1 MWDASKCDFC
11 GDCLVACRY
20 AGYDR
25 DKAVQEIKLLA
36 EGKAADILNLC
47 ITCVACSSHCPTGAD
62 PADLIFMMQEKIGT
76 APLVVHTKPVAEAL
90 AQGLEGKAAPMEVIP
105 GDPDKPV
112 LSFDSFEFRQFP
124 EGTLESRLFKGLTV
138 VRGPE
143 LMSLC
148 GCVHMGGQSFV
159 RKYAARVI
167 GKLAELKKPVVY
179 IHNEGYALA
188 KVKSKELGITVPYTF
203 QHLYEY
209 LLDYL
214 KNHRKDIR
222 PLNKKVAYQ
231 ANCATRWL
239 PEQEPWL
246 DEIFALIGVQ
256 RPPRKY
262 AGIDALC
269 CSGPIIMTNRELA
282 VQIQEQNINDALECG
297 AEALI
302 TMCPICDAVLR
313 RPTSKVGLPKI
324 FVTDLVRMALGEI
337 PSPEKA

>member
-11 GDCLVACRY
+11 GDCLLACRY

-25 DKAVQEIKLLA
+25 QKAVQEMRRLA
-36 EGKAADILNLC
+36 EGQAADILDLC

-62 PADLIFMMQEKIGT
+62 PADLIFMMQEKFGT
-76 APLVVHTKPVAEAL
+76 APLVVQTKPIAEAL
-90 AQGLEGKAAPMEVIP
+90 AQGLEGKGGSLEILP

-159 RKYAARVI
+159 RRYAANVI
-167 GKLAELKKPVVY
+167 GRLAELKKPIVY

-188 KVKSKELGITVPYTF
+188 KVKAPEWGVAVPYPF
-203 QHLYEY
+203 QHLFEY

-214 KNHRKDIR
+214 KEHPSEIR
-222 PLNKKVAYQ
+222 PLHKKVAYQ

-239 PEQEPWL
+239 PEQEPWM
-246 DEIFALIGVQ
+246 DEILGLIGVE

-269 CSGPIIMTNRELA
+269 CSGPIIRTHRDLA
-282 VQIQEQNINDALECG
+282 VRIQEENIQDALDCG
-297 AEALI
+297 AEALVTI
-302 TMCPICDAVLR
+302 CPICDAVLK
-313 RPTSKVGLPKI
+313 RPTTKAGLPKI
-324 FVTDLVRMALGEI
+324 FITDLCRMALGEI
-337 PSPEKA
+337 SWPEA